1 MTEYENYHHDRGKT
15 QDAAVDPQ
23 LEQWLAESEPQLTK
37 LLQHIQSHHSKRGMH
52 RFDCKVLILAEGAAA
67 LCVENA

>member
-52 RFDCKVLILAEGAAA
+52 PFLIRHFQNTKQQLLLQG
-67 LCVENA
+67 